1 MVTVTVTIF
10 ISINVMY
17 VHVMYVYYVLLY
29 GVLCTAP
36 YCTCIIPY
44 LYRAYVNTDVHIC
57 LSFI

>member
-1 MVTVTVTIF
+1 
-10 ISINVMY
+10 MY
-17 VHVMYVYYVLLY
+17 RYVYYVLLY

-36 YCTCIIPY
+36 YCTYIIPY